1 MVYGGLDHPVMKVSM
16 TIRGGRHFF
25 TGKDPY
31 QGRVSR
37 HGLFVFPGW
46 STVNLALAVSIFR
59 LGKSLLWS
67 LISLRASQMNNDLP
81 VTMPLSA
88 SI

>member
-1 MVYGGLDHPVMKVSM
+1 MSQGPSTGTWFMGGLDHPVMKVSM

-37 HGLFVFPGW
+37 HGLFVFPGV
-46 STVNLALAVSIFR
+46 VNGQPCIGGVYIQARKVFTLVSHLASR
-59 LGKSLLWS
+59 ESDE
-67 LISLRASQMNNDLP
+67 Q
-81 VTMPLSA
+81 
-88 SI
+88 